1 MIERPLRRPRCG
13 RPVAFRRNDLIS
25 MQRGARR
32 YSEAHQAAEPQLP
45 MKAEPVKLLLT
56 NARAVRVAARAPRW
70 AVPLVKFSLAIT
82 DVGLTLL
89 SFTAAFYL
97 RHHEAILYR
106 TPQGALSWS
115 REFAPYAV
123 LLPLVVPIRLLL
135 LRYYDL
141 YRVRGE
147 FSFIEDIARVFRATA
162 IGSLLI
168 VAATF
173 MYRGGIAYRTFSYSR
188 GFFLLDFLLALLSMG
203 AVRMLLRAGQI
214 LVRRR
219 GVNLIPT
226 LIVGRGPEAALC
238 IQEMRARPELG
249 YRVIGIVENGRAD
262 PASPASFEGVPVIA
276 DLNGLPEAIR
286 ESGANEVIISDPNV
300 PGEALFDVMIQT
312 GRRRGVEFR
321 IAPTLLNCLP
331 SKTEIDQVGS
341 LPMVTL
347 FRSPLSSAARLAKR
361 ISDLVVALLTLMILA
376 PLWLLIALL
385 IKLDSRGP
393 VFYKQERVGMDGR
406 VFLFYKF
413 RTMRAD
419 TDDTRHREYQRIY
432 IKGQPD
438 SNLGDA
444 ERPAYKLRGDERVTR
459 LGRLLRKLSLDELP
473 QLFNVLRGDMS
484 VVGPRPPIPYE
495 VESYELW
502 HRKRLDMKP
511 GITGLWQVSGRNRLP
526 FDEMVRMDLYY
537 IENWSLLLDM
547 KIILQTLPV
556 MLRGDDAY

>member
-1 MIERPLRRPRCG
+1 
-13 RPVAFRRNDLIS
+13 
-25 MQRGARR
+25 
-32 YSEAHQAAEPQLP
+32 
-45 MKAEPVKLLLT
+45 MKAERIKATDTAPH
-56 NARAVRVAARAPRW
+56 AVRVPGRAPTW
-70 AVPLVKFSLAIT
+70 TVPVVKVVLVIGDAVLVTA
-82 DVGLTLL
+82 
-89 SFTAAFYL
+89 SFIAAFYL
-97 RHHEAILYR
+97 RHYQSVFQNSANGLF
-106 TPQGALSWS
+106 SWS
-115 REFAPYAV
+115 RDFAPYAV
-123 LLPLVVPIRLLL
+123 LLPLVIPIRLLL

-147 FSFIEDIARVFRATA
+147 FSFVDDLARVFKAAA

-173 MYRGGIAYRTFSYSR
+173 MYRDGVAFRTFSYSR
-188 GFFLLDFLLALLSMG
+188 GMFLLDFALVFASVGL
-203 AVRMLLRAGQI
+203 VRMLLRTGQI
-214 LVRRR
+214 VVRRR
-219 GVNLIPT
+219 GINLIPT
-226 LIVGRGPEAALC
+226 LIVGRGPEASLC
-238 IQEMRARPELG
+238 IREMRARPELG
-249 YRVIGIVENGRAD
+249 YRVIGIVDNVSAGVY
-262 PASPASFEGVPVIA
+262 ASPTFEDVPVIGSLA
-276 DLNGLPEAIR
+276 TLPEAIR

-312 GRRRGVEFR
+312 GRRRGIEFR

-347 FRSPLSSAARLAKR
+347 FRSPLSSGARIVKR
-361 ISDLVVALLTLMILA
+361 TSDLIIASAALAILS
-376 PLWLLIALL
+376 PMWLLIVLL

-393 VFYKQERVGMDGR
+393 ALYKQERVGMDGR
-406 VFLFYKF
+406 LFLFFKF

-419 TDDTRHREYQRIY
+419 TDDAKHREYQRRY
-432 IKGQPD
+432 ITGDPN
-438 SNLGDA
+438 SNLGDDQK
-444 ERPAYKLRGDERVTR
+444 PAFKLKADDRVTR
-459 LGRLLRKLSLDELP
+459 LGRVLRKTSLDELP

-495 VESYELW
+495 VEAYELW

-537 IENWSLLLDM
+537 IENWSLLLDI

-556 MLRGDDAY
+556 MWRGEDAY

>member
-1 MIERPLRRPRCG
+1 MI
-13 RPVAFRRNDLIS
+13 
-25 MQRGARR
+25 
-32 YSEAHQAAEPQLP
+32 AETAKTSP
-45 MKAEPVKLLLT
+45 T
-56 NARAVRVAARAPRW
+56 GARAVRVAARAPVW
-70 AVPLVKFSLAIT
+70 VIPLVK
-82 DVGLTLL
+82 TLL
-89 SFTAAFYL
+89 AVADIGLITISFLAAFYL
-97 RHHEAILYR
+97 RHDQSVFQKGLGLVFS
-106 TPQGALSWS
+106 Q
-115 REFAPYAV
+115 EFAPYAV
-123 LLPLVVPIRLLL
+123 ILPFVIPIRLLL

-147 FSFIEDIARVFRATA
+147 FSFVEDVGRVFKATA

-173 MYRGGIAYRTFSYSR
+173 MYRGGVAYRTFSYSR
-188 GFFLLDFLLALLSMG
+188 LIFLYDFLLAFASLG
-203 AVRMLLRAGQI
+203 ALRMIVRSVQI

-219 GVNLIPT
+219 GINLIPT

-249 YRVIGIVENGRAD
+249 YRVIGLVENG
-262 PASPASFEGVPVIA
+262 PLASTDLSFEGVPVIA
-276 DLNGLPEAIR
+276 ELKNLPETIR

-300 PGEALFDVMIQT
+300 PGEALFEVMIQT
-312 GRRRGVEFR
+312 GRRRGIEFR

-347 FRSPLSSAARLAKR
+347 FRSPLSNAARIVKR
-361 ISDLVVALLTLMILA
+361 GSDLLIATAALTILSPIWLM
-376 PLWLLIALL
+376 IALL

-393 VFYKQERVGMDGR
+393 IFYKQERVGMDGR
-406 VFLFYKF
+406 IFLFYKF
-413 RTMRAD
+413 RSMRAGA
-419 TDDTRHREYQRIY
+419 DDALHREFQQRY
-432 IKGQPD
+432 IKGLPD
-438 SNLGDA
+438 SNLGD
-444 ERPAYKLRGDERVTR
+444 EGRPAYKLRTDDRVTR
-459 LGRLLRKLSLDELP
+459 LGRALRKTSLDELP

-537 IENWSLLLDM
+537 IENWSLLLDI

-556 MLRGDDAY
+556 MWRGEDAY